1 MKKEEEKLA
10 IEDENR
16 RLNTYIEEILSDIS
30 ERAPVLKREREDYA
44 RLLDQV
50 GPLTLTHFPHYLPG
64 AYL

>member
-50 GPLTLTHFPHYLPG
+50 GPLTLTQSPHLPG